1 MENRNLLLTLFTFAV
16 LVLATYAKADDV
28 KYETSP
34 YCKGLL
40 ENNDTVRYERNC
52 KVKDEAI
59 VGCIP
64 TIPCE
69 AYNPLKGGE

>member
-1 MENRNLLLTLFTFAV
+1 MKNNLLFISGLAV

-52 KVKDEAI
+52 KVKDEPI
-59 VGCIP
+59 KGCIP
-64 TIPCE
+64 TTPCE
-69 AYNPLKGGE
+69 AYDPLQGGN